1 MSNKIELITKYS
13 EDAFDETYRAES
25 RIALL
30 DGNMKGMTFVGAKT
44 VKIPKWTGGG
54 MFDYQRA
61 NTPASGDFS
70 HGTGLGNG
78 YGYQRSDM
86 GYEWETFEL
95 AIDRAVQYNVD
106 MFDDEETAKTLVARG
121 TTQVNKQVV
130 IPEMDAYGFAK
141 IASAATL
148 GNHESSDTIGDGEG
162 EVAPIAALNKGLL
175 WLEENEVDAVD
186 SNQII
191 FSSPR
196 FIQALRNTAK
206 NGLIKPLL
214 QGEFSKDVKFT
225 IEEYEGRQIV
235 SVPPKRFMTNIV
247 LGPGFYRA
255 GTASDAGWTRG
266 SGSHAYVVSGASA
279 AIDFLIV
286 DKSAVAFIKKYN
298 KIKVFGPDVVQDYDG
313 YKINAHVYY
322 DVFVPDNKR
331 VAIYLKTGGFA
342 SAVAASTQL
351 IYSANSTTNVL
362 NGFAVLPGSTFTDGK
377 FYVHS
382 SAVKVGD
389 DMSASLTG
397 DAKAIGSALGD
408 NTTVYPYVVNGKGI
422 VVAIGASFVCA
433 DIA

>member
-1 MSNKIELITKYS
+1 MANKIELITKYS
-13 EDAFDETYRAES
+13 EDAFDEVYRAES

-54 MFDYQRA
+54 MFDYVRA
-61 NTPASGDFS
+61 NTQTAGNFS
-70 HGTGLGNG
+70 NGTANGTG

-106 MFDDEETAKTLVARG
+106 MFDDEETAQTLVARG
-121 TTQVNKQVV
+121 TSQVNKQVV

-148 GNHESSDTIGDGEG
+148 GNHESSDVIGDGAG
-162 EVAPIAALNKGLL
+162 EVSAVEALNKGLL

-191 FSSPR
+191 YTSPR
-196 FIQALRNTAK
+196 FVKALRDTAK

-214 QGEFSKDVKFT
+214 QGEFTKNISFS
-225 IEEYEGRQIV
+225 IEEYENRQLV
-235 SVPPKRFMTNIV
+235 SVPPKRFFTNVV
-247 LGPGFYRA
+247 LGPGLYRA
-255 GTASDAGWTRG
+255 ATVADINWTRG
-266 SGSHAYVVSGASA
+266 SGSHAYVVTGASE
-279 AIDFLIV
+279 AIDFMIV

-322 DVFVPDNKR
+322 DLFVPDNKR
-331 VAIYLKTGGFA
+331 VALYVKTGGFPGVTA
-342 SAVAASTQL
+342 SASQL
-351 IYSANSTTNVL
+351 IVSYNPTTNVL
-362 NGFAVLPGSTFTDGK
+362 NGFSVLPGSIFTDGK
-377 FYVHS
+377 LYASS
-382 SAVKVGD
+382 SAVAVGAD
-389 DMSASLTG
+389 KSASLAG
-397 DAKAIGSALGD
+397 DVKAIGEALGD
-408 NTTVYPYVVNGKGI
+408 NTTVYPYVVDAKGT
-422 VVAIGASFVCA
+422 VVAIGAPIALA

>member
-13 EDAFDETYRAES
+13 EDAFDEVYRAES

-54 MFDYQRA
+54 MYDYVRA
-61 NTPASGDFS
+61 NAQTSGNFS
-70 HGTGLGNG
+70 NGTANGTG

-148 GNHESSDTIGDGEG
+148 GNHESSDVIGEG
-162 EVAPIAALNKGLL
+162 ADEVGPVAALNKGLL

-206 NGLIKPLL
+206 NGLVKPLL
-214 QGEFSKDVKFT
+214 QGEFDKNIKFT
-225 IEEYEGRQIV
+225 IEEYENRKLV
-235 SVPPKRFMTNIV
+235 SVPPRRFMTNIV

-255 GTASDAGWTRG
+255 GVAGDAGWTRG
-266 SGSHAYVVSGASA
+266 SGSHAYVVTGASE
-279 AIDFLIV
+279 AIDFMIV

-322 DVFVPDNKR
+322 DLFVPDNKR
-331 VAIYLKTGGFA
+331 VAIYLKTGGFTG
-342 SAVAASTQL
+342 SLKPSISLQVAFD
-351 IYSANSTTNVL
+351 SANKLT
-362 NGFAVLPGSTFTDGK
+362 GFLVLPGSTFTDGK
-377 FYVHS
+377 LYVHATS
-382 SAVKVGD
+382 IAVGAD
-389 DMSASLTG
+389 ASASLVS
-397 DAKAIGSALGD
+397 DAKAIGDVLGD
-408 NTTVYPYVVNGKGI
+408 NATVYAYVVNSQGT
-422 VVAIGASFVCA
+422 VLAVQALEMPNV
-433 DIA
+433 